1 MIAMAVASQSL
12 MEHIMIRSIHT
23 AAVSAPSSF
32 RGVSSRGLLSRIG
45 LLLPVA
51 SERKALS
58 AMSQERLE
66 DMGLTRE
73 AAWTEASR
81 PFWDAPNRA

>member
-1 MIAMAVASQSL
+1 
-12 MEHIMIRSIHT
+12 MIRSIHT
-23 AAVSAPSSF
+23 AAVSAPS

-45 LLLPVA
+45 LWLTVA

-58 AMSQERLE
+58 AMPQERLE
-66 DMGLTRE
+66 DMGLTAD
-73 AAWTEASR
+73 AAWAEASR